1 MKSCSHRMKD
11 VALPAAHSPSP
22 LGEGLGWGLSGKSTA
37 DGHPPPPAPPLK
49 GRGEDG
55 FTLVELLVVI
65 AILGLLMTIVALNVL
80 PAQDKAMATKAKADI
95 ALLEQAAEQYRLD
108 TMAYP
113 PALEA
118 LRTPPAGLERPELY
132 RSGGYIKKLP
142 LDPWGRA
149 YLFANPG
156 QHGAIDI
163 YSYGADGAPG
173 GDGENADIGNW

>member
-1 MKSCSHRMKD
+1 MIDEPRD
-11 VALPAAHSPSP
+11 
-22 LGEGLGWGLSGKSTA
+22 
-37 DGHPPPPAPPLK
+37 D
-49 GRGEDG
+49 DG

-80 PAQDKAMATKAKADI
+80 PAQDKAMVTKAKADI
-95 ALLEQAAEQYRLD
+95 ALLEQAAEHYRLD

-132 RSGGYIKKLP
+132 RNGGYIKKLP

-149 YLFANPG
+149 YLYTVPG
-156 QHGAIDI
+156 RKGAFDI
-163 YSYGADGAPG
+163 SSLGADGQPG
-173 GDGENADIGNW
+173 GESENADIYSSEI